1 MRKQGGDKED
11 PASVALYWD
20 FENLHASLCEARQ
33 EGAYSRQDNRFR
45 VQEPLIDI
53 QALLEL
59 AMSFGPIAIN
69 RAYCNWQ
76 YFSRYR
82 DALLQGA
89 VELIQLFPPGGSAKN
104 GADIKLCLDAMED
117 IGRLGHI
124 GTVVVVS
131 GDSDFM
137 PLSQKVKAA
146 GRILVGVGA
155 RPFTNRHW
163 ARSCHDFRYYE
174 NLLPGPEGLL
184 PPQPTPQ
191 LQADAAELFGCAI
204 RLLTDGQGDAWVSEA
219 AMRKML
225 KRLDST
231 FDAREYGYANL
242 SAMLKGLDALVEVM
256 DAEAERRIRLRA
268 CS

>member
-1 MRKQGGDKED
+1 MRKHDSGEAQE
-11 PASVALYWD
+11 ASVALYWD
-20 FENLHASLCEARQ
+20 FENLHASLCEARG
-33 EGAYSRQDNRFR
+33 EGTYSQQDNRFR

-53 QALLEL
+53 QAVLEL

-89 VELIQLFPPGGSAKN
+89 VELIQMFPPGASAKN

-124 GTVVVVS
+124 GTVIVVS

-174 NLLPGPEGLL
+174 NLVPGPEGGF
-184 PPQPTPQ
+184 PVQPAPQ
-191 LQADAAELFGCAI
+191 LQGDAAALFRRAI
-204 RLLTDGQGDAWVSEA
+204 RLLTESQDDAWVSQT
-219 AMRKML
+219 AMLQML

-231 FDAREYGYANL
+231 FDAREYGYANFL
-242 SAMLKGLDALVEVM
+242 GMLKGLDAVVEVM
-256 DAEAERRIRLRA
+256 GEQAERVLRLR
-268 CS
+268 